1 MNHVKA
7 LLINNQILCE
17 NLKTVKCQNLFSELK
32 FMKWT
37 LGILFYLKGKI
48 ELKFF
53 KGHSVIDKRKVQMQ
67 SFVWRVFVVLKAIP
81 QMKI

>member
-1 MNHVKA
+1 MRKFKKMLNAK
-7 LLINNQILCE
+7 
-17 NLKTVKCQNLFSELK
+17 NLFSELK
-32 FMKWT
+32 LMKWT

-67 SFVWRVFVVLKAIP
+67 SFVWRAFVVLKAIP